1 MAVNLI
7 YLYKRGYMINFKQ
20 AFGKNLK
27 QIRKSKN
34 ITQETLAEMIG
45 IHPRQVSKI
54 ETGEHF
60 PNSTTLENICISFS
74 VSPRELFNFDLQE
87 IVSNTGS
94 GDKYTYKAIVEG
106 NVVYLDNNSFRK
118 QKIEKINSTAD
129 IDIKMVNMAKKTM
142 KTITVQY
149 YNGKDNYRI
158 IEYYPNGEYKIIKD
172 DKNIE
177 LEKLLLR
184 IQNMVKNDNK
194 MLDYF
199 SLASNAINNNQ
210 DLEKLEL
217 ILSGIKMGRK

>member
-1 MAVNLI
+1 
-7 YLYKRGYMINFKQ
+7 MINFKQ

-118 QKIEKINSTAD
+118 QKFEKINSTAD

-184 IQNMVKNDNK
+184 IQNMVKNDDK

>member
-1 MAVNLI
+1 
-7 YLYKRGYMINFKQ
+7 MINFKQ

-106 NVVYLDNNSFRK
+106 NVVYLDNNNFRK

-184 IQNMVKNDNK
+184 IQNMVKNDDK